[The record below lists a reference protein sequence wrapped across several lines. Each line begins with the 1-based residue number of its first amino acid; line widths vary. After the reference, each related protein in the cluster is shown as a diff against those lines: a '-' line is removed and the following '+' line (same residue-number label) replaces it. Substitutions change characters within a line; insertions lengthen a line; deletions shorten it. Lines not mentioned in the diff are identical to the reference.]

1 VTRNR
6 YTSLLSALATPK
18 GCVAG
23 VYLLLLI
30 GAALLAPWLAPY
42 GDSQQNLSIMN
53 QQPSATHPLGTDEL
67 GRDVLSRV
75 IFGARTSLTVSST
88 AIGLSLLFG
97 LFLGGA
103 CGYFGGTLDRIVMV
117 AVDLTWSFPE
127 ILIALM
133 LVAVIG
139 PGLGGVVCAV
149 AIAYLA
155 QFTRLTRT
163 QVISLTGETY
173 IEATRNLGATHF
185 RILFSHLLPNVLA
198 PVLVAAILATGD
210 AIILEATFGF
220 FGLGA
225 QPPMPSWGAMMSSGT
240 AQLFIAPWV
249 ILFPGFAV
257 AMTVIFLNLFGDALI
272 GALNVR
278 SEKGVA

>member
-1 VTRNR
+1 MTRNR
-6 YTSLLSALATPK
+6 YTALASAFSTPK
-18 GCVAG
+18 GGVAG

-30 GAALLAPWLAPY
+30 GGALLAPWLAPY
-42 GDSQQNLSIMN
+42 ADSQQNLAIMN
-53 QQPSATHPLGTDEL
+53 QQPSATHLLGTDEL

-88 AIGLSLLFG
+88 AIGLSLLLG
-97 LFLGGA
+97 LSLGAA
-103 CGYFGGTLDRIVMV
+103 CGYFGGILDRIVMV
-117 AVDLTWSFPE
+117 GVDLTWSFPE

-133 LVAVIG
+133 LVAVAG

-225 QPPMPSWGAMMSSGT
+225 QPPTPSWGAMMSSGT

-272 GALNVR
+272 GALDVR
-278 SEKGVA
+278 SKSKGA